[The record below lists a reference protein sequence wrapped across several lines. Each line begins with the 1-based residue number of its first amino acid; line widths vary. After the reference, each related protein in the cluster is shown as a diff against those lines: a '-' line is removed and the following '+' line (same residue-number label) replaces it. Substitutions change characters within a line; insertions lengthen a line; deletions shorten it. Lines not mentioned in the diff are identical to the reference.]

1 MPILAAMRLARA
13 TVVPALLAAACSGS
27 PSAPSPASGSSGDA
41 AAYSAELSTCIQVTN
56 SYRAGVG
63 KVALT
68 RAPALDQ
75 YAAAAARTDGTVKI
89 AHHHARTTNLGN
101 GTSKAENA
109 ILWWSLRYYGTV
121 ESVVRRGLEDMWR
134 QGAGGTHYQNI
145 VGGFTE
151 TGCGI
156 FVDGDEVTV
165 VQAFR

>member
-1 MPILAAMRLARA
+1 MR
-13 TVVPALLAAACSGS
+13 PALAIVAPALIAAACSGS
-27 PSAPSPASGSSGDA
+27 PAAPSPAPGATGDA
-41 AAYSAELSTCIQVTN
+41 AAYSGELLTCIQVTN
-56 SYRAGVG
+56 MYRASVG
-63 KVALT
+63 RIALT
-68 RAPALDQ
+68 RSSALET

-121 ESVVRRGLEDMWR
+121 ESVVRRGLDDMWQ

-156 FVDGDEVTV
+156 FVNGDEVTV

>member
-1 MPILAAMRLARA
+1 MRFAGAAVA
-13 TVVPALLAAACSGS
+13 PALIAAACSGS
-27 PSAPSPASGSSGDA
+27 PSAPSPAPGAAGDA
-41 AAYSAELSTCIQVTN
+41 VAHSTELRTCIQVTN
-56 SYRAGVG
+56 LYRASVG

-68 RAPALDQ
+68 RSATLDE

-101 GTSKAENA
+101 GTSRAENA

-134 QGAGGTHYQNI
+134 RGAGGTHYQNI

-156 FVDGDEVTV
+156 FVNGDEVTV

>member
-1 MPILAAMRLARA
+1 MRLARA
-13 TVVPALLAAACSGS
+13 ALAPALIAAACSGS
-27 PSAPSPASGSSGDA
+27 PAAPSPASGAASDA
-41 AAYSAELSTCIQVTN
+41 AAYVAELSTCIQVTN
-56 SYRAGVG
+56 IYRASVG
-63 KVALT
+63 KAALA
-68 RAPALDQ
+68 RSAALDE

-89 AHHHARTTNLGN
+89 PHHHARTTNLGN

-156 FVDGDEVTV
+156 FVNGDEVTV